1 MPVLGGLRLALEP
14 DDLRRRA
21 LGRRGQGFEEVL
33 GEAWEEAQS
42 LAEPRVAYE
51 VLRVKEVG
59 ERRMVLEGDWVLE
72 LEAQSPCLDLRGV
85 QKVAALAGTIG
96 PRLEERVSELFSRGE
111 RLKAVVLD
119 GVGSAMVDSL
129 MDRAWE
135 RIGEMASQEGL
146 ELSGPL
152 SPGMPGLPIELQREV
167 VERVP
172 AGAIGL
178 GITRGGVLVPRK
190 SFTCLILMGRGL
202 SRWEKGEMCRFCPL
216 RDSCPHRRIG

>member
-1 MPVLGGLRLALEP
+1 MPVLVGLKLALEP
-14 DDLRRRA
+14 AEFKRRA
-21 LGRRGQGFEEVL
+21 LGPRGQGFEEVL
-33 GEAWEEAQS
+33 GEALREAQS

-51 VLRVKEVG
+51 VLGVEEVG
-59 ERRMVLEGDWVLE
+59 ERRMVLEGDWVIE
-72 LEAQSPCLDLRGV
+72 LEAQSPCFDLRGV

-129 MDRAWE
+129 MDVAWE
-135 RIGEMASQEGL
+135 KIGEMASEEGL
-146 ELSGPL
+146 DLSGPL
-152 SPGMPGLPIELQREV
+152 SPGMPGLPIELQRKV

-178 GITRGGVLVPRK
+178 GITRGGMLVPRK
-190 SFTCLILMGRGL
+190 SFTCLILMGKGL
-202 SRWEKGEMCRFCPL
+202 PRWEKGEMCKLCPL
-216 RDSCPHRRIG
+216 RDSCPYRRVG